1 VQLIKK
7 VSYNET
13 SQKFHDKWPQSTP
26 KTPQYQNN
34 IKTISKQYQNNI
46 KTISN
51 PTSVKIPCTYTP

>member
-1 VQLIKK
+1 LIKK

-34 IKTISKQYQNNI
+34 IKTIS
-46 KTISN
+46 N